1 MKDSDRI
8 KLKVMDILRK
18 ELTAEEF
25 LLVGSIPIKESDR
38 DKQQVIVDKA
48 VVEELAKMAWEEQ
61 IAMQKERIQALAA
74 FVGCKELQDNEF
86 VRDVAKKLEYLGTLS
101 EKQVNAVR
109 NNTQ

>member
-8 KLKVMDILRK
+8 KLKVIDILRK

-48 VVEELAKMAWEEQ
+48 VLVS
-61 IAMQKERIQALAA
+61 
-74 FVGCKELQDNEF
+74 V
-86 VRDVAKKLEYLGTLS
+86 
-101 EKQVNAVR
+101 
-109 NNTQ
+109 